1 MILERT
7 GSVVFLSRFYWPDR
21 PGHQML
27 TDLAVDLVRRGW
39 DVTVIT
45 TRTPYGGNPRRLPR
59 RERRDGVR
67 IVRVTADLFG
77 RGGAVGR
84 AMRYIQYLG
93 GVAIT
98 LLRNPRPDVVVA
110 TTDPPLVLLPAL
122 LLARVRRARTV
133 CWVRN
138 VARHEAAAFG
148 LERQGSLVRHAF
160 DAVARF
166 AHRRC
171 DILVSPGERMADV
184 LLATGAPSDRVFCI
198 HNWADARRIW
208 PVRPDSNPFRAEQ
221 GLNDAFV
228 VLYSGRAGPEHR
240 FSEIM
245 EAAWHLRE
253 RQDIRFLFIGGG
265 EQWPYLEADAWRLGL
280 ENVRFMGYLPRERL
294 TYSLS
299 AADVSL
305 VSENPGLAG
314 RRVPSK
320 TFGILASGRPLL
332 FVGSEQSEVA
342 RIVSEHE
349 CGLVVPP
356 GEADALVGAL
366 LRLKDNP
373 QETAAMGA
381 RAREAAVTL
390 YDRRIATYR
399 WHDVLQRVMNGAA
412 AGHQANVAATGPQ
425 RQPQAARPRPML
437 INRSSAWSGSKT
449 S

>member
-1 MILERT
+1 MILERA
-7 GSVVFLSRFYWPDR
+7 GSVVFLNRSYWPER
-21 PGHQML
+21 PSGQML
-27 TDLAVDLVRRGW
+27 NDLTEDLVRRGW

-45 TRTPYGGNPRRLPR
+45 SRTPYGAGPGRLAR
-59 RERRDGVR
+59 REKRNGVR
-67 IVRVTADLFG
+67 IVRVTADAFG
-77 RGGAVGR
+77 RGRSVGR
-84 AMRYIQYLG
+84 ALRYLQYLV
-93 GVAIT
+93 GV
-98 LLRNPRPDVVVA
+98 LRALSRHPEPDVVVA
-110 TTDPPLVLLPAL
+110 MSDPPLVLLPAL

-138 VARHEAAAFG
+138 VAHHEAAAFG
-148 LERQGSLVRHAF
+148 LEREGSVIHRGFEAL
-160 DAVARF
+160 ARL

-171 DILVSPGERMADV
+171 DVLVSSGERIADE
-184 LLATGAPSDRVFCI
+184 LLAAGAPSDRVLCI
-198 HNWADARRIW
+198 HNWADSRRIW

-221 GLNDAFV
+221 GLNGAFV

-240 FSEIM
+240 FSEVM
-245 EAAWHLRE
+245 EAAWQLRE
-253 RQDIRFLFIGGG
+253 QQDIRFLFIGGG

-280 ENVRFMGYLPRERL
+280 ENVRFMDYQPRERL

-314 RRVPSK
+314 RGVPSK

-332 FVGSEQSEVA
+332 FVGSERSEVA

-356 GEADALVGAL
+356 GEADALVDAL
-366 LRLKDNP
+366 LSLKDNP
-373 QETAAMGA
+373 QEAAAMGA

-412 AGHQANVAATGPQ
+412 PVHRSTVAATRPQ
-425 RQPQAARPRPML
+425 RQPQAARPRPVL
-437 INRSSAWSGSKT
+437 INRTSAWSDSKT